1 MVTLTN
7 CYNDDRIMSLE
18 GQEEREDMT
27 ICASIRTPEGL
38 VLAADSM
45 VSLEGAINTPQ
56 GPKTGIFQTFEF
68 ANKVMQLKDYPI
80 GVMSWG
86 IASISNRSIQSL
98 IMEFEYDYKFLK
110 NNKTYTVKNIANDL
124 FTELKAKYDTAYPTS
139 GQQPLLGLYI
149 GGYSSRQFFSDQY
162 TYEFPKSTDWAVV
175 RKNKPNGSPD
185 FGANWYGQ
193 KGALIRLIKGYDL
206 GSLNEL
212 TKRGVDKAI
221 VQKWIDDN
229 VPEMPLIFDGMPIQ
243 DAVDFADYAVQVTI
257 GCFRFAGGP
266 PLCGGNIDIAVITPA
281 AFHWAQRKQW
291 SIKE

>member
-1 MVTLTN
+1 
-7 CYNDDRIMSLE
+7 
-18 GQEEREDMT
+18 MT
-27 ICASIRTPEGL
+27 ICVSVRTPEGL

-45 VSLEGAINTPQ
+45 VSLEGTVNTPQ
-56 GPKTGIFQTFEF
+56 GSQTGIFQTFEF

-86 IASISNRSIQSL
+86 MASISNRSIQSL
-98 IMEFEYDYKFLK
+98 IMEFEYDYKSLK
-110 NNKTYTVKNIANDL
+110 DNKTYTVKNIANDL
-124 FTELKAKYDTAYPTS
+124 LTELKAKYDTAYPTS

-175 RKNKPNGSPD
+175 RKNKPDGNPD

-193 KGALIRLIKGYDL
+193 TGTLIRLIKGYDL
-206 GSLNEL
+206 VSLDEL
-212 TKRGVDKAI
+212 IKRGADKAI
-221 VQKWIDDN
+221 IQQWVNDN
-229 VPEMPLIFDGMPIQ
+229 ASEMRLIFDGMPIQ

-257 GCFRFAGGP
+257 GAFRFMAGP

-281 AFHWAQRKQW
+281 AFHWAKRKQW